1 MALPGQPTLPP
12 TLQTSSPSSSSP
24 SFSSPPA
31 FSPLPSLSPLNGS
44 SKYSSKQN
52 NVLGFAEGHEKWP
65 TELCI
70 PVYST
75 SEVIE
80 KMRGKLPNKSVEE
93 HPYRAMYSSLI
104 GGIILDPTLMVIPI
118 DDHMVHRGHG
128 VFDTALLM
136 NGCLYDMDSHL
147 DRFLKSASAA
157 KISPPYP
164 RETIKEILLFLAV
177 ASKLKTGSI
186 RYWLSSGPGDFLVS
200 PPRNSTPTFYS
211 VAIAKEFS
219 RILEGVKVI
228 TTTIPTKPPKFATIK
243 TVNYLPNVLSKMEA
257 EEKGAYSSIW
267 VDDQGYVAEGP
278 NCNIAFVSKERELLL
293 PRPDKILF
301 GCTSKRLLILANKL
315 IGNGILKSVRTR
327 DISVEEA
334 KGSAEMMFVSS
345 LIPIMPVVDWDGKP
359 IGDGN
364 IGEVTRA
371 ISDLFWEDI
380 ISGTQMLK
388 TKVTY

>member
-1 MALPGQPTLPP
+1 
-12 TLQTSSPSSSSP
+12 
-24 SFSSPPA
+24 
-31 FSPLPSLSPLNGS
+31 
-44 SKYSSKQN
+44 
-52 NVLGFAEGHEKWP
+52 
-65 TELCI
+65 
-70 PVYST
+70 
-75 SEVIE
+75 
-80 KMRGKLPNKSVEE
+80 
-93 HPYRAMYSSLI
+93 
-104 GGIILDPTLMVIPI
+104 
-118 DDHMVHRGHG
+118 
-128 VFDTALLM
+128 
-136 NGCLYDMDSHL
+136 MDSHL

-293 PRPDKILF
+293 PRPEKILF

-315 IGNGILKSVRTR
+315 IGKGILKSVRTR

-359 IGDGN
+359 IGDGKQL
-364 IGEVTRA
+364 
-371 ISDLFWEDI
+371 SFLFW
-380 ISGTQMLK
+380 
-388 TKVTY
+388 